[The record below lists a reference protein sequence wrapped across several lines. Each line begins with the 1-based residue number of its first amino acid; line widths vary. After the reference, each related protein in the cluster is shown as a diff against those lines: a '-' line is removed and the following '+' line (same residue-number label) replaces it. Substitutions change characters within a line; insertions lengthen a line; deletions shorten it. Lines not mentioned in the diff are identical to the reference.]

1 MPGEVGF
8 IGLGRMGMAIA
19 RRLRAGGCRLTVHD
33 REPGRAGSSR
43 PGWRV
48 VASPAEVG
56 ARCATILLSL
66 PDEAAV
72 EVAVSGSDGVVGRAR
87 RGTAIVDLSSCDPV
101 ATRRLAARLRRQGV
115 AFVDAPVSGGVD
127 GARTGDL
134 VVMVGGERA
143 AVRHVLPILRRV
155 GRRVVHLGPAGAGHA
170 MKSLNNYVTA
180 ATLLAVWEAVL
191 AAAREGI
198 APWRAVTVLNGGS
211 ARSACSAVKFPRY
224 VLSRRYDSGGSLAHM
239 ARDLGIARR
248 VARAAARRGLL
259 RPVAAL
265 WEAAAVRRG
274 PADHCLIGR
283 EVARRLGLSFPRAL
297 RPRRS
302 PA

>member
-33 REPGRAGSSR
+33 REPGRAGPSR

-72 EVAVSGSDGVVGRAR
+72 ESAVSGSDGVVGRAR
-87 RGTAIVDLSSCDPV
+87 RGTAIVDLGSCDPV
-101 ATRRLAARLRRQGV
+101 ATRRLAARLRRRGV
-115 AFVDAPVSGGVD
+115 ELVDAPVSGGVE

-143 AVRHVLPILRRV
+143 AVRHVLPILRQV

-191 AAAREGI
+191 VAAREGI
-198 APWRAVTVLNGGS
+198 APWRAVAVLNGGS
-211 ARSACSAVKFPRY
+211 ARSACSEVKFPRY
-224 VLSRRYDSGGSLAHM
+224 VLSRRYDSGGTIAHM
-239 ARDLGIARR
+239 ARDLRIARR
-248 VARAAARRGLL
+248 LARAAARRGLL
-259 RPVAAL
+259 APVAGL
-265 WEAAAVRRG
+265 WEAAATRHG
-274 PADHCLIGR
+274 PADHCLVGR
-283 EVARRLGLSFPRAL
+283 EVARRLGLSLPSGL